1 MPPPLKNGSIKAVDE
16 GKMWKR
22 IEQKQNGWSKKTASA
37 PLEERPESCI
47 KPFILQPSLLS
58 GFRYRMEDALR
69 SVTPKAVKEARVKEL
84 KAEVLN
90 SGKLKVCFQPNPCGF
105 ITY

>member
-1 MPPPLKNGSIKAVDE
+1 VDE
-16 GKMWKR
+16 GKIWKR
-22 IEQKQNGWSKKTASA
+22 IEQKQNDWSKKTAST

-47 KPFILQPSLLS
+47 KPFVLQPSLLS

-69 SVTPKAVKEARVKEL
+69 SVTSKAVKEARIKEL

-90 SGKLKVCFQPNPCGF
+90 SGKLKVCSCSCLMFVQF